1 MSNWFC
7 VMHAKRV
14 RPSYHH
20 EPFVMFGGERGTNRD
35 AALLSVGLDVLCLLS
50 DFVLYVERLAI
61 I

>member
-1 MSNWFC
+1 
-7 VMHAKRV
+7 
-14 RPSYHH
+14 
-20 EPFVMFGGERGTNRD
+20 MFGGERGTNRD

>member
-1 MSNWFC
+1 
-7 VMHAKRV
+7 MHAKRV